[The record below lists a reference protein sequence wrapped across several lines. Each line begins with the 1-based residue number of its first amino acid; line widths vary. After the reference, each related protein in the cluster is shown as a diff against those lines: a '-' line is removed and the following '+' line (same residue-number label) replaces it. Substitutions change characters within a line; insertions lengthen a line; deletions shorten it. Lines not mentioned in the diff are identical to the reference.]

1 MKRAAVALSQNLMSC
16 KKIREQSRCDFS
28 SYFGLQYG
36 NLRKEIPHGSGPLHY
51 GKRNRG
57 CQDCSSCTS
66 SIWSCMGNL
75 EVHYIG
81 IEFAK
86 DVIYASTH
94 FNTTQESVIS
104 GYLPQVSPFVS
115 IRIFNTG
122 LHDLALG
129 AKAIGKSTIVES
141 GRIYRE
147 NLIFYTSLLLQIF
160 DSSTLCWLSTTSV
173 KQSAIPRKY
182 KMITNNRNIKYFNK
196 LASDIMAEKNIKTV
210 DAFSL
215 SQKEK
220 FASLNTDGV
229 HWGTSEDAFYVTVGE
244 YILLLLDGSE
254 FSSESS

>member
-1 MKRAAVALSQNLMSC
+1 
-16 KKIREQSRCDFS
+16 
-28 SYFGLQYG
+28 
-36 NLRKEIPHGSGPLHY
+36 
-51 GKRNRG
+51 
-57 CQDCSSCTS
+57 
-66 SIWSCMGNL
+66 MGNL

-86 DVIYASTH
+86 DVIYVTRR

-104 GYLPQVSPFVS
+104 GYLPQISSLISVC
-115 IRIFNTG
+115 IFNTG

-129 AKAIGKSTIVES
+129 AKVRDKSSIVES

-147 NLIFYTSLLLQIF
+147 NMIFYTSLLLQIF
-160 DSSTLCWLSTTSV
+160 DSSKLCWLSTTSV
-173 KQSAIPRKY
+173 RENAIPRKY
-182 KMITNNRNIKYFNK
+182 EMVTNNRNIKYFNK
-196 LASDIMAEKNIKTV
+196 LASEIMAEKNIKTV